1 MGCQS
6 ASVFGSQTVDSWS
19 SWNLRPKRV
28 AVRSSIWISRPGCRS
43 GSYLSRTEPDQPAN
57 TPKASKRLFL
67 PFLPYAKINRTRIR
81 LRIAVGQG
89 AVSRSCDIPE
99 RVQSWPLPSNPREW
113 LFMASCLAADG
124 ACGSIRRS
132 QQHLRECSLAVERG
146 FQTKGCRRYAE
157 PRCRQAPLLAKPAR
171 CGIQDSSSSPG

>member
-28 AVRSSIWISRPGCRS
+28 AVRSSIWISRPGCS
-43 GSYLSRTEPDQPAN
+43 SESYLLPTEPDQPAN
-57 TPKASKRLFL
+57 GPKACKRLFL

-89 AVSRSCDIPE
+89 PVSRPRDFPE
-99 RVQSWPLPSNPREW
+99 RVQSRPWPSNPGEW
-113 LFMASCLAADG
+113 LFMASRLATDG

-146 FQTKGCRRYAE
+146 FRPEGCRRYAE
-157 PRCRQAPLLAKPAR
+157 SRCRQAPLLAKPAR